1 MAKRKKF
8 NRLKLVLV
16 EKEKSNKWLAE
27 KLKKSETTVS
37 NWCTNSRQPSIET
50 LISIAE
56 ILEVEVETLLITKT
70 IHEL

>member
-1 MAKRKKF
+1 MRKKF

-56 ILEVEVETLLITKT
+56 VLDVEVDKLLITKNN
-70 IHEL
+70 

>member
-1 MAKRKKF
+1 MGKKKF

-16 EKEKSNKWLAE
+16 EKERSNKWLAE

-50 LISIAE
+50 LLAIADV
-56 ILEVEVETLLITKT
+56 LDVKVDDLLVTKNN
-70 IHEL
+70 